1 MKKLVLFFAAA
12 AFITL
17 TMSFTDTNENKK
29 STVPAKAVYEV
40 PADVQE
46 IIDNSCYGCHNSDSK
61 NKKGKLKLDF
71 DKMPEMKTG
80 KLVGKLVKIH
90 DAVDENDMPP
100 KKFLNN
106 YPDRALT
113 DEQKEK
119 LTTWAKDLANANG
132 GE

>member
-1 MKKLVLFFAAA
+1 MKKLVLFSAVI

-17 TMSFTDTNENKK
+17 TMSFTGLNNSNK
-29 STVPAKAVYEV
+29 SATPAKAVYEV

-46 IIDNSCYGCHNSDSK
+46 IIDNSCYGCHNSGSK

-106 YPDRALT
+106 YPDRALS

-119 LTTWAKDLANANG
+119 LTTWAKDLANSYG

>member
-1 MKKLVLFFAAA
+1 MKKLILFSVMA

-17 TMSFTDTNENKK
+17 TMSFTDGNKEEKVATN
-29 STVPAKAVYEV
+29 SQAVYEV
-40 PADVQE
+40 PADVQD
-46 IIDNSCYGCHNSDSK
+46 IIDNSCYGCHNSDTK
-61 NKKGKLKLDF
+61 NNTCKLKHDY

-90 DAVDENDMPP
+90 DAVKEDDMPP

-113 DEQKEK
+113 DEQKTK
-119 LTTWAKDLANANG
+119 LTTWAKDLANAFG